1 MYLLVVKLR
10 SIVEDILLGNV
21 EAVFTSEIARIV
33 VALGVKDVP
42 AAYVEASLQADGP
55 HVQPGG
61 PTVGDHVFGPG
72 YGYQWWLPAG
82 DFGDYSAIGVY
93 NQYIYV
99 DPNRD
104 TVIVKLSANPAYGT
118 TTREEDNKD
127 LENLSAL
134 RAISQHCAP

>member
-1 MYLLVVKLR
+1 M
-10 SIVEDILLGNV
+10 
-21 EAVFTSEIARIV
+21 
-33 VALGVKDVP
+33 
-42 AAYVEASLQADGP
+42 
-55 HVQPGG
+55 
-61 PTVGDHVFGPG
+61 
-72 YGYQWWLPAG
+72 PAG
-82 DFGDYSAIGVY
+82 DLGDYSAIGVY

-134 RAISQHCAP
+134 RAISQHCAS